1 MHQEFINIFERF
13 KPSTAQIIYNIKND
27 VNLRKNQLMDE
38 FYRDVKKKYG
48 SDINIVDQLYVRF
61 E

>member
-13 KPSTAQIIYNIKND
+13 KPSNAQIIYNIKND
-27 VNLRKNQLMDE
+27 VNLRKNELMDE

-48 SDINIVDQLYVRF
+48 SDINIVDQL
-61 E
+61 